1 MNNLSYNNMNT
12 AATIIYLIWLHCV
25 IVYTSTLYHVSDL
38 VTGQGDG
45 ICRIYETSFKVAP
58 GDFSSAI
65 CQIVT
70 RCWSSR
76 SSQCSTTGFTQVIVC
91 VILSVG

>member
-38 VTGQGDG
+38 VTGQGGG
-45 ICRIYETSFKVAP
+45 ICRILGTSFKVAP
-58 GDFSSAI
+58 GDFSPDF

-70 RCWSSR
+70 RCWSSC
-76 SSQCSTTGFTQVIVC
+76 SSQCSTAGFTKAIVC
-91 VILSVG
+91 VILYVG